1 MAFIST
7 MGWNSIIWH
16 VFNKFWN
23 HRYSILLSEISKR
36 LVTGK
41 LVVIRDSF
49 RVMIYQMQHRLLK
62 KRLGFMPIFL
72 SEPFVFR
79 KWTLLK
85 ALYYILKILE
95 MYDTKFIWPKS
106 ITFVKFWRA
115 LIEWC
120 KNTFPHFVN
129 KVVEMIL
136 LILRFYKFM
145 YILDY
150 MSGTTN
156 FIPIIF

>member
-23 HRYSILLSEISKR
+23 HRYSILLSVISKR
-36 LVTGK
+36 FVTGK

-49 RVMIYQMQHRLLK
+49 RVMIYQLQNRLLK
-62 KRLGFMPIFL
+62 KRLGLMPIFL

-150 MSGTTN
+150 MSGITT
-156 FIPIIF
+156 